1 MNSHLEDGCP
11 QEISDVFIQMG
22 MNGLSSL
29 MEKVFLHYIERYIMY
44 VFELLIKDT
53 QRALQSLDSTSAAK
67 NVKAVGRL
75 LSRFINTS
83 KKRLHHNEITIDE
96 LLEWEIWP
104 HFVRIACKF
113 VVLCLIK

>member
-1 MNSHLEDGCP
+1 
-11 QEISDVFIQMG
+11 
-22 MNGLSSL
+22 
-29 MEKVFLHYIERYIMY
+29 MY

-53 QRALQSLDSTSAAK
+53 QSALQSLDSTSAK

-75 LSRFINTS
+75 LSQFIKTS
-83 KKRLHHNEITIDE
+83 KKQLHRNEITIDE